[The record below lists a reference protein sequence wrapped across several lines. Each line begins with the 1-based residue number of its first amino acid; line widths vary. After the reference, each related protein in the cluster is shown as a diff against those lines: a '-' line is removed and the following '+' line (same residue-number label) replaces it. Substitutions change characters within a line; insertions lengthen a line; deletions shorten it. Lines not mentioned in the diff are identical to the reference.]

1 MFCRQIY
8 VHQMANLLIRTRQNS
23 LFHTDIHT
31 RVICFEHDQGLQCKL
46 YRENN
51 SGILQTLNAKVVVVI
66 NQIRYNVGIIK
77 LMHYIRGA

>member
-1 MFCRQIY
+1 MCIKSGKSTHIY
-8 VHQMANLLIRTRQNS
+8 SSKLTRS
-23 LFHTDIHT
+23 HTDIHT

-51 SGILQTLNAKVVVVI
+51 SGILQKPNAKVVVLI
-66 NQIRYNVGIIK
+66 KRIRYNVGIIK